1 MTALLATLMEVTSS
15 TLLAPTGGLGIV
27 AGLLAYAAKQYKEG
41 RLLDVNA
48 AKRRAEEAEARETG
62 TETELR
68 QDVQELKAQV
78 EALRQELREAAEARD
93 QEFRAEQARHATEV
107 REMRQGHAAEVRSLE
122 GVLDKERRRTYLLRM
137 ALADHNIPLP
147 EGVEP

>member
-1 MTALLATLMEVTSS
+1 VTALLTALEVTSS

-41 RLLDVNA
+41 RLIDVDA
-48 AKRRAEEAEARETG
+48 AKRRAEEAEQRESG

-68 QDVQELKAQV
+68 QDVLDLKEEV
-78 EALRQELREAAEARD
+78 EELRKELRNVNKARED
-93 QEFRAEQARHATEV
+93 EFRTLRTEHAD
-107 REMRQGHAAEVRSLE
+107 QVRSLDRVIE
-122 GVLDKERRRTYLLRM
+122 GLRRQNSLLRV
-137 ALADHNIPLP
+137 ALADRNIPLP

>member
-1 MTALLATLMEVTSS
+1 MTALLTALEVTSS

-41 RLLDVNA
+41 RLIDVDA
-48 AKRRAEEAEARETG
+48 AKRRAEEAEQRESG

-68 QDVQELKAQV
+68 QDVLDLKEEV
-78 EALRQELREAAEARD
+78 EELRKELRNVNKARED
-93 QEFRAEQARHATEV
+93 EFRTLRTEHAD
-107 REMRQGHAAEVRSLE
+107 QVRSLDRVIE
-122 GVLDKERRRTYLLRM
+122 GLRRQNSLLRV
-137 ALADHNIPLP
+137 ALADRNIPLP